1 MPKVHCKPCLTSGLF
16 AIAFSVLAFFAL
28 TFVLVATVSRPAAAQ
43 AIPLPPPPQAP
54 PASSTGPTSNTD
66 VAPSPNNSNSN
77 DQGPDQ
83 SIETLKVNV
92 EVVQLFFNV
101 KDKHGALIPNLNKD
115 SFDIFEDGKPQTIKY
130 FKAES
135 DLPLT
140 LGILIDSS
148 GSQARVLDMEKTV
161 GGSFLE
167 STLRTKDEAFVISFD
182 LDIDLL
188 QDFTNSI
195 SRLKHA
201 LNEAKI
207 NTGGVSCAGGPIGPQ
222 GPIPC
227 SSSGPRGTALYDAV
241 YLASHDEL
249 SHEVGRKAM
258 ILLTDGEDQG
268 SRLKIKDAIEAA
280 QKADAICYVLL
291 IADRGFY
298 GFGGMGYSGDSDMKK
313 LTQETGG
320 RVIEVGNKIDK
331 LRQAFDQISAELRSQ
346 YNVGYVRP
354 TAFATDHSARS
365 RSNRSRVIIKS
376 RPAAV
381 TTPHQGT
388 KTRREDLRRDSRLRL
403 SRPSVARQPL
413 LELHATY
420 CA

>member
-1 MPKVHCKPCLTSGLF
+1 VVLLALALFVIVVAALSLPLAAQNSPATAATS
-16 AIAFSVLAFFAL
+16 
-28 TFVLVATVSRPAAAQ
+28 PAA
-43 AIPLPPPPQAP
+43 
-54 PASSTGPTSNTD
+54 PAST
-66 VAPSPNNSNSN
+66 PNAQS
-77 DQGPDQ
+77 DDQ
-83 SIETLKVNV
+83 SVSTFKVGV
-92 EVVQLFFNV
+92 DVVQLFFNV
-101 KDKHGALIPNLNKD
+101 KDKHGALIPNQTKEN
-115 SFDIFEDGKPQTIKY
+115 FDLFEDGQPQTIKY

-148 GSQARVLDMEKTV
+148 GSQQRVLDMEKEV

-167 STLRTKDEAFVISFD
+167 STLRAKDEAFVISFD
-182 LDIDLL
+182 IDINLL
-188 QDFTNSI
+188 QDFTSSV

-207 NTGGVSCAGGPIGPQ
+207 NTGGVSCSGGPIGPQ

-227 SSSGPRGTALYDAV
+227 SSTGPRGTALYDAV
-241 YLASHDEL
+241 YLASHDEF

-268 SRLKIKDAIEAA
+268 SRLKIKDAVEAA

-298 GFGGMGYSGDSDMKK
+298 GFGGYHGDYEMKK

-331 LRQAFDQISAELRSQ
+331 LRQAFAQISEELRSQ
-346 YNVGYVRP
+346 YNIGYTP
-354 TAFATDHSARS
+354 TNINRDGSFRKVEIKPKQGEYKIQARS
-365 RSNRSRVIIKS
+365 GYY
-376 RPAAV
+376 A
-381 TTPHQGT
+381 TPRH
-388 KTRREDLRRDSRLRL
+388 E
-403 SRPSVARQPL
+403 
-413 LELHATY
+413 E
-420 CA
+420 